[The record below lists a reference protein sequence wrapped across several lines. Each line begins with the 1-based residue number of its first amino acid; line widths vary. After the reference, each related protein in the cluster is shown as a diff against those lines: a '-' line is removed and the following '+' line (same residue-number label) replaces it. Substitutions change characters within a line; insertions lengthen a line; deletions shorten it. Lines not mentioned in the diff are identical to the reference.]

1 MTVKNARQYIEE
13 HKKELQKQFH
23 DDAQATKKDYQKLCA
38 QIRSGKIEGIIY
50 PDGSIWTPR

>member
-1 MTVKNARQYIEE
+1 MKNARQYIEE